1 MIPTAY
7 IDAWRARA
15 PWPEP
20 HQVEHDLILSR
31 AIVEIF
37 SSEALRSRLAFRG
50 GTALYKLHLPPA
62 RYSED
67 IDLVQTVPGSIG
79 DTLDALRAT
88 LDPWLGSPKRE
99 FSEGRVTL
107 SWRTLSEGEPPV
119 KLKVKVEIN
128 SREHF
133 TVFGLQHTPFA
144 VSSRWFSGQALVPT
158 YTLEEMLG
166 TKLRALYQRRK
177 GRDLFD
183 LWDALTGT
191 TVAADRVI
199 EAFQR
204 YMKEEGHGISRA
216 EFEQN
221 LALKLEDNRYTGD
234 VSPLLA
240 PAIVWDATVAAS
252 VVHREL
258 LTRLT
263 GDPWAGAANPWAK
276 R

>member
-1 MIPTAY
+1 MIPKAH
-7 IDAWRARA
+7 IDAWRANA
-15 PWPEP
+15 PWQAT

-37 SSEALRSRLAFRG
+37 SSKLLAGSLAFRG
-50 GTALYKLHLPPA
+50 GTALYKLHLPAA

-67 IDLVQTVPGSIG
+67 IDLVQTNAENIG
-79 DTLDALRAT
+79 ATLDALRAQ
-88 LDPWLGSPKRE
+88 LDPWLGTPRRE

-119 KLKVKVEIN
+119 KLRVKVEIN

-133 TVFGLQHTPFA
+133 SVFGIQTVPFA
-144 VSSRWFSGQALVPT
+144 VASRWFTGQADVPT

-183 LWDALTGT
+183 LWDALTRV
-191 TVAADRVI
+191 TVDSARVV

-204 YMKEEGHGISRA
+204 YMEAEGHGVSRA
-216 EFEQN
+216 EFEEN
-221 LALKLEDNRYTGD
+221 LALKLVDERYTTD

-240 PAIVWDATVAAS
+240 AGIEWNPGEAATR
-252 VVHREL
+252 VHGEL
-258 LTRLT
+258 LRRLV
-263 GDPWAGAANPWAK
+263 GDPWRGEGNPWV
-276 R
+276 RR